1 MDHSNGTTG
10 PDSNHI
16 DLTTDGATAV
26 AARPPA
32 SDGPPAG
39 RAPSTSSFLDEL
51 ARAMQA
57 AADRER
63 ERIAAAVAEDAT
75 ANVTRARARGAAETG
90 ELRRMAEEDVA
101 GIGAWLKSEIERV
114 RREAARRT
122 DERRADLDAYLRQHD
137 SIIESEVASVDAAV
151 GDYRTTLD
159 RFFGDLGQATNPSD
173 IASRAGHL
181 PSPPDLEAVRAAA
194 RADAVAALSGPD
206 APLPDGPGS
215 DPGAGA
221 PGAGHTGGKPING
234 TRDAAG
240 ASVLAAAETVTASA
254 DDRAW
259 QPAVLHD
266 VEGDAEDADDAQ
278 EPGAVGRLFRSLT
291 GWAEI
296 L

>member
-10 PDSNHI
+10 PDSNDI
-16 DLTTDGATAV
+16 DLMAEGTTAV
-26 AARPPA
+26 ATRA
-32 SDGPPAG
+32 SAGDGAPAG

-75 ANVTRARARGAAETG
+75 ANVTRARTRGAAETG

-101 GIGAWLKSEIERV
+101 GIGAWLKAEIDRV

-137 SIIESEVASVDAAV
+137 SIIETEVASVDVAV
-151 GDYRTTLD
+151 GEYRTTLD
-159 RFFGDLGQATNPSD
+159 RFFGDLGQATNPSE

-194 RADAVAALSGPD
+194 RADAVAAISSPD
-206 APLPDGPGS
+206 VSRPDGPGS
-215 DPGAGA
+215 DPDGGA
-221 PGAGHTGGKPING
+221 PGRDTTKGRTNG
-234 TRDAAG
+234 THDDPG
-240 ASVLAAAETVTASA
+240 AQA
-254 DDRAW
+254 RAW

-266 VEGDAEDADDAQ
+266 VEGDANDANDAGGAP

-291 GWAEI
+291 GWSEI

>member
-10 PDSNHI
+10 PDSNDI
-16 DLTTDGATAV
+16 DLMAEGTTAV
-26 AARPPA
+26 ATRASAGDGAPA
-32 SDGPPAG
+32 D

-101 GIGAWLKSEIERV
+101 GIQAWLKSEIERI

-122 DERRADLDAYLRQHD
+122 DERRADLEAYLRQHD
-137 SIIESEVASVDAAV
+137 SIIETEVASVDAAV
-151 GDYRTTLD
+151 GDYRATLD

-181 PSPPDLEAVRAAA
+181 PSPPDLEEVRAGA
-194 RADAVAALSGPD
+194 RSDAVTALSGPG
-206 APLPDGPGS
+206 APPAAGPGS
-215 DPGAGA
+215 DAGGPGGDGSADGPANGAHRDPGAGLVA
-221 PGAGHTGGKPING
+221 EMGTPGADG
-234 TRDAAG
+234 
-240 ASVLAAAETVTASA
+240 L
-254 DDRAW
+254 AW

-266 VEGDAEDADDAQ
+266 VEGDADDADETE
-278 EPGAVGRLFRSLT
+278 EPGAVARLFRSLT
-291 GWAEI
+291 GWSEI